1 MVLASASSSK
11 GLRSS
16 KNFSTDAAD
25 SVPNP
30 KSINSAP
37 NEKTLLGIFIT
48 PVATP
53 ASADVIK

>member
-1 MVLASASSSK
+1 DHQ
-11 GLRSS
+11 

-37 NEKTLLGIFIT
+37 NEKTLLMILIHLMT
-48 PVATP
+48 KQKLEPLE
-53 ASADVIK
+53 K